1 MSMPGLNY
9 AYRSAALIPPKGL
22 VLGAIS
28 PAKYAKGQVLSE
40 IQYLKKRKPSMM
52 PGRTRVVLKQ
62 RRGHC
67 L

>member
-9 AYRSAALIPPKGL
+9 AYRSAALISPKGL

-40 IQYLKKRKPSMM
+40 IQYLKKENPA
-52 PGRTRVVLKQ
+52 
-62 RRGHC
+62 
-67 L
+67 